1 MMNDTIKEWSP
12 LVGRVLI
19 SLIFLMSGLGK
30 VFQFDAQVGYA
41 VSQGVPMASAAIG
54 ISAIIEIAAAVMIIV
69 GFRARLGAAALF
81 LWMIPVSVMMH
92 AFWTISDPM
101 SMQINMIMFM
111 KNLAIM
117 GGMLMIMAYGSGPKS
132 LSAD

>member
-1 MMNDTIKEWSP
+1 MNSTIKEWSP
-12 LVGRVLI
+12 LTGRVLI

-41 VSQGVPMASAAIG
+41 ASQGVPMASAAIG
-54 ISAIIEIAAAVMIIV
+54 ISAIVEIAAAVMIIV

-111 KNLAIM
+111 KNLGLM
-117 GGMLMIMAYGSGPKS
+117 GGMLMIVAYGSGPKS
-132 LSAD
+132 LKAD